1 MAQPQMEIHPSLFEA
16 EARSKICGYCG
27 EPWDP
32 NVHHTCVGY
41 LNDWY
46 RPGMVYEIDSNQ
58 AALILRN
65 GDTIT
70 YLPIPP
76 GQMRTMTIQ
85 EFDSQAQEHLPPFE
99 Q

>member
-46 RPGMVYEIDSNQ
+46 RPGMVWKYGNN
-58 AALILRN
+58 AYALIVDN
-65 GDTIT
+65 GDTIK
-70 YLPIPP
+70 YMNIPP
-76 GQMRTMTIQ
+76 GQMREMPIQ
-85 EFDSQAQEHLPPFE
+85 EFDQGVQENLPPFE